1 MTHRVASDK
10 DLDEVYNL
18 YMDEYANP
26 YLSYDTMS
34 REEFKPRFESIL
46 KTQTLY
52 VVEQD
57 ENVVATYRLIP
68 KTDRQQHTVYLG
80 GFTIARDKQGKGIG
94 SKVLS
99 AIKEH
104 CLKNGKIRI
113 ELTVDPNNAA
123 AIALYK
129 KMGFVI
135 EGTLKK
141 SFRLS
146 ATNQFYDE
154 FLMAVLLD

>member
-1 MTHRVASDK
+1 MTHRFASSK
-10 DLDEVYNL
+10 DFDAVYDL

-26 YLSYDTMS
+26 YLSYDPMS

-46 KTQTLY
+46 KTKTLY
-52 VVEQD
+52 VVEED
-57 ENVVATYRLIP
+57 GNAIATYRLIP

-80 GFTIARDKQGKGIG
+80 GFTIARDQQGKGIG
-94 SKVLS
+94 SKVL
-99 AIKEH
+99 AVIREQ
-104 CLKNGKIRI
+104 CAKNGKIRI
-113 ELTVDPNNAA
+113 ELTVDPDNAA

-129 KMGFVI
+129 KMGFVV

-154 FLMAVLLD
+154 YLMAALLD